1 MDNGGGIDGG
11 GANLAQ
17 KFAAL
22 AVTSNS
28 NDSPNPNNNHNDND
42 GLFQVMKAVEA
53 AEVTIKQ
60 QADENTR
67 LRTELQKKM
76 QELEKFKSDNSTA
89 QRPSLVDNW
98 DNHAQRPLRAH
109 QFDSSVVN
117 QGDGVS
123 GTGGIFLNN
132 PSGAIVQKDIMR
144 NNEDHDTQS
153 HAESQSESSKING
166 NLKVLSGGQK
176 PVDNV
181 GFSQFSS
188 PSTASFSPNRLQMEG
203 ECDPRFNLS
212 GRGLMPIAE
221 VNNTSLW
228 KQDLF
233 VSIREQEEEILQLR
247 RHLAD
252 YSIKEAQIR
261 NEKYVLEKHIAY
273 MRMAFDQQQQDLV
286 DAASKALS
294 YRQDI
299 IEENIS
305 LTYALQAAQ
314 QERSTFVSSLL
325 PLLAEYSLQPPYHDA
340 QSIVSNLKVLLK
352 HLQEKL
358 SITEAKLKESHYQLA
373 PWRSDVNSNFP
384 PQSPSHPVG
393 VASNK
398 NVLELVPRPA
408 YSYGNVPITSSD
420 PQTTAD
426 WDMLGHHQSGLGDGV
441 AKNLEPDDIVRYSPH
456 SSRHTASQDVRA
468 QLSVSQGDSHPTRYG
483 EETATK
489 QVTFSDTVS
498 STEMDE
504 LDAEGQQ
511 NERDPSNW
519 GSKNSPFS
527 TSLDDPTSSYSPY
540 LAPVLEEPSS
550 SFSEAGDD
558 DPLPAIEGL
567 QISGDACPG
576 HDLQASGFSINGTTS
591 CNFEWVRHLEDGSFN
606 YIEGAKQPNYLVT
619 ADDVDTYLAIEVQ
632 PLDDRK
638 RKGELV
644 KVFAN
649 EHRKISCDPDMLS
662 CIEKTLYNGH
672 ASYRVSLS
680 TGYLDIWEPATLAI
694 KREGYSIKGSGPSG
708 VVVTEKFSPTTSVTI
723 PFAHPTEFCIIS
735 SGVEHIL
742 RAENSS
748 TMTHSV
754 QQNSLQS
761 CSRDTIV
768 LTLRF
773 FIKRAG
779 EKRKGKKR
787 GLFFK

>member
-638 RKGELV
+638 RKILT
-644 KVFAN
+644 
-649 EHRKISCDPDMLS
+649 C
-662 CIEKTLYNGH
+662 
-672 ASYRVSLS
+672 
-680 TGYLDIWEPATLAI
+680 LA
-694 KREGYSIKGSGPSG
+694 
-708 VVVTEKFSPTTSVTI
+708 
-723 PFAHPTEFCIIS
+723 A
-735 SGVEHIL
+735 
-742 RAENSS
+742 
-748 TMTHSV
+748 
-754 QQNSLQS
+754 
-761 CSRDTIV
+761 
-768 LTLRF
+768 
-773 FIKRAG
+773 
-779 EKRKGKKR
+779 
-787 GLFFK
+787 

>member
-358 SITEAKLKESHYQLA
+358 SITE
-373 PWRSDVNSNFP
+373 
-384 PQSPSHPVG
+384 
-393 VASNK
+393 
-398 NVLELVPRPA
+398 
-408 YSYGNVPITSSD
+408 
-420 PQTTAD
+420 
-426 WDMLGHHQSGLGDGV
+426 
-441 AKNLEPDDIVRYSPH
+441 
-456 SSRHTASQDVRA
+456 
-468 QLSVSQGDSHPTRYG
+468 
-483 EETATK
+483 
-489 QVTFSDTVS
+489 
-498 STEMDE
+498 
-504 LDAEGQQ
+504 
-511 NERDPSNW
+511 
-519 GSKNSPFS
+519 
-527 TSLDDPTSSYSPY
+527 
-540 LAPVLEEPSS
+540 
-550 SFSEAGDD
+550 
-558 DPLPAIEGL
+558 
-567 QISGDACPG
+567 
-576 HDLQASGFSINGTTS
+576 
-591 CNFEWVRHLEDGSFN
+591 
-606 YIEGAKQPNYLVT
+606 
-619 ADDVDTYLAIEVQ
+619 
-632 PLDDRK
+632 
-638 RKGELV
+638 
-644 KVFAN
+644 
-649 EHRKISCDPDMLS
+649 
-662 CIEKTLYNGH
+662 
-672 ASYRVSLS
+672 
-680 TGYLDIWEPATLAI
+680 
-694 KREGYSIKGSGPSG
+694 
-708 VVVTEKFSPTTSVTI
+708 
-723 PFAHPTEFCIIS
+723 
-735 SGVEHIL
+735 
-742 RAENSS
+742 
-748 TMTHSV
+748 
-754 QQNSLQS
+754 
-761 CSRDTIV
+761 
-768 LTLRF
+768 
-773 FIKRAG
+773 
-779 EKRKGKKR
+779 
-787 GLFFK
+787 

>member
-28 NDSPNPNNNHNDND
+28 NDSPNSNNNHNDND

-188 PSTASFSPNRLQMEG
+188 PSTASFSPN
-203 ECDPRFNLS
+203 
-212 GRGLMPIAE
+212 
-221 VNNTSLW
+221 
-228 KQDLF
+228 
-233 VSIREQEEEILQLR
+233 SIREQEEEILQLR

-305 LTYALQAAQ
+305 LTYALQ
-314 QERSTFVSSLL
+314 
-325 PLLAEYSLQPPYHDA
+325 PPYHDA

-358 SITEAKLKESHYQLA
+358 SITE
-373 PWRSDVNSNFP
+373 
-384 PQSPSHPVG
+384 
-393 VASNK
+393 NK

-483 EETATK
+483 EETTTK

-576 HDLQASGFSINGTTS
+576 HDLQACGFSINGTTS